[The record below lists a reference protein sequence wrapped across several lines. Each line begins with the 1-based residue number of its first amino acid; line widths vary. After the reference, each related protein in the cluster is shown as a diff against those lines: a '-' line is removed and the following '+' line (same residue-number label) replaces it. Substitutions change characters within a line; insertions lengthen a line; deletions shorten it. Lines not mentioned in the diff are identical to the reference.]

1 MPEPI
6 LPIAW
11 EYLKATGAYW
21 WFVFVGVLMPLPDI
35 WKHFHPQGRELPLP
49 RWLRWTAGLVCV
61 SLAQFLA
68 YKDQTINL
76 ARTIEEKRQFS
87 IQINGLTAELQE
99 EKQKN
104 AALSEKVPSETSLK
118 SRALR
123 AANEYE
129 RFFQRRAKHAPSCIQ
144 TSKMSPEE
152 QRAILEPCN
161 KYALETMDEY
171 AQRFAP
177 NIMAMVEE
185 FRAKGMSVRDI
196 ENCAPQGWCGIAM
209 SVQLRAF
216 SARLEAKDNVKR

>member
-1 MPEPI
+1 MRITIALTMPEPI
-6 LPIAW
+6 LAIVW

-61 SLAQFLA
+61 MLAQFLA
-68 YKDQTINL
+68 FKDQTINL
-76 ARTIEEKRQFS
+76 AKTIEEKRQFS
-87 IQINGLTAELQE
+87 IEINALTADLRGQ
-99 EKQKN
+99 KQQN
-104 AALSEKVPSETSLK
+104 AALSQRVPTETSLK

-129 RFFQRRAKHAPSCIQ
+129 RFFRDRTKHAPTCTQAS
-144 TSKMSPEE
+144 SMSPEE
-152 QRAILEPCN
+152 QRAVLEPCN
-161 KYALETMDEY
+161 KYTFETMNQY

-185 FRAKGMSVRDI
+185 FRAKGMSVR
-196 ENCAPQGWCGIAM
+196 AH
-209 SVQLRAF
+209 
-216 SARLEAKDNVKR
+216 